1 MNVYVV
7 LKKMFC
13 RGEGVLGMISL
24 GDGYYVESVMVL
36 YLWAGFARKA

>member
-7 LKKMFC
+7 LKKCFAGE
-13 RGEGVLGMISL
+13 RGFRMISL

>member
-1 MNVYVV
+1 MLFKKNV
-7 LKKMFC
+7 LQG
-13 RGEGVLGMISL
+13 RGGLRMISL